1 MSKKNSF
8 LTQHPKIVKK
18 IMGSSGITTPRQTPA
33 SSFYGGE
40 QGDSED
46 MTA

>member
-18 IMGSSGITTPRQTPA
+18 LLSNNGLITPRQTPVT
-33 SSFYGGE
+33 SFIGILF
-40 QGDSED
+40 DIV
-46 MTA
+46 